1 MNYQNFNSLFATTE
15 KRFLKSKKPVKL
27 EKKKRA
33 KMLELVDLIIVK
45 QYK

>member
-15 KRFLKSKKPVKL
+15 KRFLKWKKPVKL
-27 EKKKRA
+27 EKKRA